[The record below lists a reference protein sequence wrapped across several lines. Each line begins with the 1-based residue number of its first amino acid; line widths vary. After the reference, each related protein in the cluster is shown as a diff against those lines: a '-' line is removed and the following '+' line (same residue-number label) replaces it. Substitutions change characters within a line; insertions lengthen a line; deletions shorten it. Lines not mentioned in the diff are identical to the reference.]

1 MKSRRHRLLV
11 GAVVLLVVV
20 IAVGLAV
27 AAPVLAVLGLVGIAL
42 VVGLVARLP
51 RASRPQRATGRRD
64 GPSDAD
70 DDAETGPSGPLWVMQ
85 WETRPPVDAV
95 PFARDQLARELTDWG
110 IATEAGEPT
119 LLVATELLTN
129 AVEHARA
136 PIRLTVRLAAECVRI
151 EVHDAAAD
159 PPRQQPHDLWAPR
172 GRGLQLVDG
181 LSRRWGWSPDT
192 DGKTVWAD
200 VSSGWPP

>member
-1 MKSRRHRLLV
+1 MKARRHRLLV

-20 IAVGLAV
+20 VAVGLAV
-27 AAPVLAVLGLVGIAL
+27 AVAAPVLLVLGLAGIAL
-42 VVGLVARLP
+42 VIGLVARVP
-51 RASRPQRATGRRD
+51 RPSRPQRATGRRAD
-64 GPSDAD
+64 PADAD
-70 DDAETGPSGPLWVMQ
+70 GDAETGPRWVMQ
-85 WETRPPVDAV
+85 WETPPPVDAV
-95 PFARDQLARELTDWG
+95 PFARDRLARELADWG
-110 IATEAGEPT
+110 IATEAGEPA

-129 AVEHARA
+129 ALEHARA
-136 PIRLTVRLAAECVRI
+136 PIRLTVGLGAESVRI

-159 PPRQQPHDLWAPR
+159 PPRQQPHDLWAAR

-192 DGKTVWAD
+192 NGKTVWAD

>member
-1 MKSRRHRLLV
+1 MKSRHRALV
-11 GAVVLLVVV
+11 GALVLLVVV

-27 AAPVLAVLGLVGIAL
+27 AVAAPVLLLLGLVGIAL
-42 VVGLVARLP
+42 VIGLVARLP
-51 RASRPQRATGRRD
+51 RASRPQRASGGWGD
-64 GPSDAD
+64 PSDED
-70 DDAETGPSGPLWVMQ
+70 GGPPSEPRWVMQ

-95 PFARDQLARELTDWG
+95 PFARDQLARVLTDDWG
-110 IATEAGEPT
+110 IGTEAGEPA

-136 PIRLTVRLAAECVRI
+136 PITLTVGLAAECVRV

-159 PPRQQPHDLWAPR
+159 PPEQQPHDIWAPR

-181 LSRRWGWSPDT
+181 LSRRWGWSPDA

-200 VSSGWPP
+200 VSRGWPP

>member
-1 MKSRRHRLLV
+1 MKARRHRLLV

-20 IAVGLAV
+20 VAVGLAV
-27 AAPVLAVLGLVGIAL
+27 AVAAPVLLVLGLAGIAL
-42 VVGLVARLP
+42 VIGLVARVP
-51 RASRPQRATGRRD
+51 RPSRPQRATGRRAD
-64 GPSDAD
+64 PADAD
-70 DDAETGPSGPLWVMQ
+70 GDAETGPRWVMQ
-85 WETRPPVDAV
+85 WESRPPVDAV
-95 PFARDQLARELTDWG
+95 PFARDRLARELADWG
-110 IATEAGEPT
+110 IATEAGEPA

-129 AVEHARA
+129 ALEHARA
-136 PIRLTVRLAAECVRI
+136 PIRLTVGLGAESVRI

-159 PPRQQPHDLWAPR
+159 PPRQQPHDLWAAR

-192 DGKTVWAD
+192 NGKTVWAD

>member
-20 IAVGLAV
+20 VAVGLAV
-27 AAPVLAVLGLVGIAL
+27 AVAAPVLLVLGLAGIAL
-42 VVGLVARLP
+42 VIGLVARVP
-51 RASRPQRATGRRD
+51 RPSRPHRATGRRADPTD
-64 GPSDAD
+64 GPTVTRRRDCGGSCSGRRVPRWTPCRSPA
-70 DDAETGPSGPLWVMQ
+70 TGWPGNWPTGVS
-85 WETRPPVDAV
+85 RA
-95 PFARDQLARELTDWG
+95 
-110 IATEAGEPT
+110 EAGEPA

-129 AVEHARA
+129 ALEHARA
-136 PIRLTVRLAAECVRI
+136 PIRLTVGLGAESVRI

-159 PPRQQPHDLWAPR
+159 PPRQQPHDLWAAR

-181 LSRRWGWSPDT
+181 LSRRWGWSPDAN
-192 DGKTVWAD
+192 GKTVWAD

>member
-27 AAPVLAVLGLVGIAL
+27 AVAAPVLLVLGLAGIAL
-42 VVGLVARLP
+42 VVGLVSRLP
-51 RASRPQRATGRRD
+51 RASRPQRATGHRND
-64 GPSDAD
+64 PSDA
-70 DDAETGPSGPLWVMQ
+70 DDAETGPRWVMQ
-85 WETRPPVDAV
+85 WETHPPVDAV
-95 PFARDQLARELTDWG
+95 PFARDQLAQELTDRG
-110 IATEAGEPT
+110 IPTEAAEPA

-136 PIRLTVRLAAECVRI
+136 PIRLTVGVAAERVRI

-181 LSRRWGWSPDT
+181 LSRRWGWNPDT